1 MTNLMTLTDENS
13 RVQGM
18 LHLMQVGDAVI
29 KYLDNRLFLELGTSY
44 IKYSVL
50 KALVRNKGTLRHTD
64 IARWTNTKK
73 HNITALVERME
84 KEDLVTTEYS
94 QVDRRVNNII
104 ITPKGRNLFKKADP
118 LVTNLLENLMQNYN
132 KEKDVND
139 LSRLLD
145 LIVKKLD

>member
-1 MTNLMTLTDENS
+1 MANLMALTDENA

-29 KYLDNRLFLELGTSY
+29 KYMDNRLFLELGTSY

-50 KALVRNKGTLRHTD
+50 KALMRNKGTLRHTD
-64 IARWTNTKK
+64 LARWTNTKK
-73 HNITALVERME
+73 HNITALVERMG

-94 QVDRRVNNII
+94 KVDRRVNNVT
-104 ITPKGRNLFKKADP
+104 ITKKGRSLFKKAHP
-118 LVTNLLENLMQNYN
+118 LAANLLENLMQDF
-132 KEKDVND
+132 KEKDVNT
-139 LSRLLD
+139 LSRLVD